1 MKTVKL
7 LLLLLIPAALFFA
20 SCQNELP
27 EEMMIELASDSPD
40 MGWTLDDIEYF
51 LLTLD
56 KFYDIPGDGDFVG
69 KEDKPIIQNQKLSK
83 GETLVLEGLE
93 PGYYRL
99 YGGAFSV
106 NNYCGPVE
114 GKTEKMKRV
123 HYQTPLV
130 QVPINYDCIV
140 LDGFS
145 PAVIKLEVRWETQKM

>member
-1 MKTVKL
+1 MKIAKL

-93 PGYYRL
+93 PIRGI
-99 YGGAFSV
+99 
-106 NNYCGPVE
+106 
-114 GKTEKMKRV
+114 
-123 HYQTPLV
+123 Q
-130 QVPINYDCIV
+130 
-140 LDGFS
+140 
-145 PAVIKLEVRWETQKM
+145 